1 MQITQRKALEI
12 LKLNAQEGRK
22 KMPPDV
28 LASLD
33 LAINNMDTVLFVRS
47 GGIWDFKALFPGEA
61 PEKE

>member
-1 MQITQRKALEI
+1 
-12 LKLNAQEGRK
+12 
-22 KMPPDV
+22 MPPDV